1 MTRREF
7 IAGIAGAAAW
17 PLVTLAQQS
26 AMPLI
31 GFLSS
36 RSPNEAAG
44 FVAAFRQGLG
54 SAGFIEGQNVALTFR
69 WAEGQYDKLPELAA
83 DLVRQQVNVIAT
95 SGGPA
100 SALAAKATTSD
111 IPIVFAGISEPV
123 RFGVI
128 TSLSRPERNV
138 TGVSIF
144 TSELTAKRLALLHQ
158 LVPRATSIAVLVN
171 PKGPGP
177 LVDMLLHDTD
187 EAASA
192 LGVQVRTVTATTQSE
207 LDEALADIARRRF
220 DAFMVMPDPFF
231 DGHRRE
237 LVAFST
243 RNALPAV
250 FAWRE
255 FVEAGGL
262 MSYGTN
268 LADSY
273 RQAGVYVARVLKG
286 EKPAELPI
294 ALPTKFEFLI
304 NIATAKSLG
313 LVVPP
318 GLLATADEVIE

>member
-1 MTRREF
+1 MKRREF
-7 IAGIAGAAAW
+7 IAGLSGAAAW
-17 PLVTLAQQS
+17 PLVAGAQQS
-26 AMPLI
+26 GTPMV

-44 FVAAFRQGLG
+44 FVAAFRQGLAEG
-54 SAGFIEGQNVALTFR
+54 GFTEGQNVALTFR
-69 WAEGQYDKLPELAA
+69 WAGGQYDKLPELAA
-83 DLVRQQVNVIAT
+83 DLVRRQVNVIAT

-111 IPIVFAGISEPV
+111 VPIVFAGISEPV
-123 RFGVI
+123 RYGVV
-128 TSLSRPERNV
+128 TSLSRPEGNT

-144 TSELTAKRLALLHQ
+144 TSELTAKRLGLLHQ
-158 LVPRATSIAVLVN
+158 LVPRATSIAVLEN
-171 PKGPGP
+171 PKGPGHI
-177 LVDMLLHDTD
+177 MLNDTQ

-192 LGVQVRTVTATTQSE
+192 LGVQVSIVTATTDGE
-207 LDEALADIARRRF
+207 LDEALADIAQRKF
-220 DAFMVMPDPFF
+220 DAFMVMPDPFLE
-231 DGHRRE
+231 GRRRE
-237 LVAFST
+237 LVAFSA

-286 EKPAELPI
+286 ERPADLPM

-304 NIATAKSLG
+304 NIATANG
-313 LVVPP
+313 PP
-318 GLLATADEVIE
+318 RG

>member
-1 MTRREF
+1 
-7 IAGIAGAAAW
+7 
-17 PLVTLAQQS
+17 
-26 AMPLI
+26 MPII

-36 RSPNEAAG
+36 RSPSEAAG
-44 FVAAFRQGLG
+44 FVAAFRQGVAEG
-54 SAGFIEGQNVALTFR
+54 GFTEGQNLALTFR
-69 WAEGQYDKLPELAA
+69 WAEGQYDRLPELAA
-83 DLVRQQVNVIAT
+83 DLVRRQVTVIAT
-95 SGGPA
+95 GGG
-100 SALAAKATTSD
+100 SAPTLAAKAATSD

-123 RFGVI
+123 RFGVV
-128 TSLSRPERNV
+128 TSLSRPEGNI

-144 TSELTAKRLALLHQ
+144 TSELSAKRLALLHQ

-177 LVDMLLHDTD
+177 DLLLHDTQ
-187 EAASA
+187 EAAPS
-192 LGVQVRTVTATTQSE
+192 LGVHVSIVTATTESE
-207 LDEALADIARRRF
+207 LDEALTSIARHGF
-220 DAFMVMPDPFF
+220 DAFAVMPDPFL
-231 DGHRRE
+231 DGHRRQ

-273 RQAGVYVARVLKG
+273 RQAGVYVGRILKG
-286 EKPAELPI
+286 ESPSNLPI

-304 NIATAKSLG
+304 NIATAKTLG